1 MPGDATRL
9 GPFTGGLHNSSGTGE
24 FIDNAELYDMV
35 NMEVDTD
42 GSLVNRPE
50 ISLFTM
56 TGINS
61 SATSM
66 LGVYLPS
73 DGRKLLVVYNSV
85 QKQVHIVDSSTG
97 ASLSN
102 TPANTEAVCCIQY
115 GGLLF
120 VPAKPGSLVN
130 GGYFSAPTSSTVT
143 WTAHATLPKGEAITL
158 YRERLWIA
166 CGLSAVA
173 DTSRFYFSP
182 AGLPQ
187 NAWNVGVDFI
197 DVAAGNGQK
206 LVSLTVLG
214 QDMVLFKEHSTH
226 RFTYTTDPRKAQLD
240 QIDAA
245 IGNPAINC
253 HVVYNNNTIYVMHDN
268 SVYEL
273 FQYTFTRI
281 SANINM
287 VQETDL
293 DLFAKDQY
301 GLTLHRDRL
310 FVRYFK
316 NLYVYAIRVKR
327 WSRWDSVRKFSKVV
341 VIPSATVGLD
351 TAYASSA
358 SISLATQ
365 SYLFKDDRRTSD
377 DGVIPQNPQIERFT
391 ASINTKTYDFD
402 VPHAYKVMFMWGIS
416 VATSGKVA
424 AELVIPNAR
433 RNATYQELQNLYS
446 TFAAAQSASVT
457 WASNTP
463 VVVHD
468 DVLPSLGRYSRKY
481 LKVLKKVRFR
491 QIYFTLVMDVITNH
505 GLADASIRLYDLT
518 VFLKQKELVVKETS

>member
-9 GPFTGGLHNSSGTGE
+9 GPFIGGLHNSSGTGE
-24 FIDNAELYDMV
+24 FIDNGELYELT
-35 NMEVDTD
+35 NLEVDTD

-56 TGINS
+56 SGLSTAQS
-61 SATSM
+61 SM
-66 LGVYLPS
+66 LGVFLPS
-73 DGRKLLVVYNSV
+73 DGRKLLVVYNSA
-85 QKQVHIVDSSTG
+85 QKQVHIVDSVSG

-102 TPANTEAVCCIQY
+102 SPINTEAVCCVQY

-120 VPAKPGSLVN
+120 VPAKPGSAAN
-130 GGYFSAPTSSTVT
+130 GGYFSAPTPTT
-143 WTAHATLPKGEAITL
+143 IAWNAHATLPKGEAITL

-166 CGLSAVA
+166 CGMSAVA
-173 DTSRFYFSP
+173 DTSRFFFSP

-187 NAWNVGVDFI
+187 NAWNPGLDFI

-206 LVSLTVLG
+206 LVSLCRLG
-214 QDMVLFKEHSTH
+214 QDLVLFKEHSTH
-226 RFTYTTDPRKAQLD
+226 RFSYTTDPRKAQLD
-240 QIDAA
+240 EIDAA
-245 IGNPAINC
+245 IGNPAVNC
-253 HVVYNNNTIYVMHDN
+253 HVVYNNNTVYVLHDN

-273 FQYTFTRI
+273 FQYTYTRI
-281 SANINM
+281 SSSINM

-316 NLYVYAIRVKR
+316 NMYVYSIRVKR
-327 WSRWDSVRKFSKVV
+327 WSRWDTVRKFSKVV

-358 SISLATQ
+358 SITLSTQ
-365 SYLFKDDRRTSD
+365 SYLFRDDRRTTD
-377 DGVIPQNPQIERFT
+377 QGQTPQNPAIERFQGK
-391 ASINTKTYDFD
+391 IVTKTYDFD
-402 VPHAYKVMFMWGIS
+402 VPHAYKVLFMWGIS
-416 VATSGKVA
+416 IATSGRVTGI
-424 AELVIPNAR
+424 LTIPNAR
-433 RNATYQELQNLYS
+433 RNKTYQEMKDLYN
-446 TFAAAQSASVT
+446 TFAAVQAAGVT

-463 VVVHD
+463 VVITD
-468 DVLPSLGRYSRKY
+468 EVLPSLGLYSRKY

-491 QIYFTLVMDVITNH
+491 QVFFTLTMDVVTNN
-505 GLADASIRLYDLT
+505 GIADASLRLYDLT
-518 VFLKQKELVVKETS
+518 VFLKQKETVVKETS